1 MQLSVD
7 LWHEKRRNF
16 VGPSLVETPNVFLDS
31 TTTAR
36 YLANFPL
43 PPGAAQAVAGGLA
56 KVPVGTVSPDHPL
69 ANAPGPDIIVTYRN
83 YGKLDVT
90 GADFAG
96 EVLLDRGYSVAANY
110 SWVNKD
116 VFTKSEVGG
125 LSDVTLNA
133 PANKAMAALR
143 YNNNTPQPY
152 GWELRGRYVAGF
164 PVASGVYNG
173 TVETYTLL
181 DANFAVQ
188 LPGASDVTFS
198 VSAQNLLDKKH
209 QEFVGVPSLG
219 RFIMTQLRYSF

>member
-1 MQLSVD
+1 
-7 LWHEKRRNF
+7 

-31 TTTAR
+31 ATTAR
-36 YLANFPL
+36 YLGAAL
-43 PPGAAQAVAGGLA
+43 PAATAQAVAGGLS
-56 KVPVGTVSPDHPL
+56 KIPLGTVSPDNRL
-69 ANAPGPDIIVTYRN
+69 TTSPDIIVTYRN

-90 GADFAG
+90 GADLAS
-96 EVLLDRGYSVAANY
+96 EILLDRGYSIAGNY

-116 VFTKSEVGG
+116 LFTKSEVGG

-133 PANKAMAALR
+133 PANKASVALR

-181 DANFAVQ
+181 DANFAVRV
-188 LPGASDVTFS
+188 PTMKDVTLS
-198 VSAQNLLDKKH
+198 ITGQNLLDKKH
-209 QEFVGVPSLG
+209 QEFVGVPALG
-219 RFIMTQLRYSF
+219 RFFMTQLRYSF